1 MNITTSDLMKEKFK
15 IKKIAI
21 GATVTANIDYD
32 TIYGFNHLEDI
43 EYGDYLTDPSTI
55 EINDSKAEI
64 KYSLYK
70 DDMLCAEM
78 ELVDI
83 ENIVK
88 FLNDFFQKQKIL
100 ENTK

>member
-1 MNITTSDLMKEKFK
+1 MNITTNELMKENFRIEK
-15 IKKIAI
+15 ISM
-21 GATVTANIDYD
+21 GAEVRTDIDYD
-32 TIYGFNHLEDI
+32 TIHGFNHLEDI
-43 EYGDYLTDPSTI
+43 EYGDYLTDPSTR
-55 EINDSKAEI
+55 EIDDSNATI

-83 ENIVK
+83 EDIVR
-88 FLNDFFQKQKIL
+88 FLKDFFQKQTIL